1 MGMHDPSRQ
10 GRFRPRRAELTA
22 ESGGKLRGRTRRGG
36 TICPALGCAAV
47 NHVVPA
53 DGLPLR
59 SAPMQPL
66 PTVDPSTPSDTLSAG
81 ADSSDTPSPAAAG
94 SGGLRLS
101 EYVGYALGDTASNL
115 FFQTFNIFLTY
126 YYLDV
131 WGLAAG
137 SVAMMMLL
145 VRFTDAVSDPIMG
158 IIADR
163 TKTRWG
169 KFRPYLLWMAVPY
182 GVSGYLIFANPD
194 LDGSGKLVYAYATYT
209 LMLLAYT
216 AINVPYS
223 SLLGVLS
230 PSSRTRTVASSFRF
244 VGAFGGGLMVSLLVR
259 PLVKALG
266 GGEEVQG
273 FQLTMA
279 IFAVVSVLLFWITF
293 ATTKERV
300 TPPPGQTSHLMGE
313 LKELVHNRPWLILLA
328 VAVFS
333 TSFIAMRSGST
344 LFYFKYIV
352 GDDGSPILF
361 GQLDRSTIF
370 LASGMAS
377 MMLGT
382 ACLGVFARAR
392 DKRTLAMTLTLITAA
407 SFAVFYFLP
416 ADNFG
421 LLLAVNAV
429 GTFCMGPTSALV
441 WAMYA
446 DVADYGE
453 WKFGRRSTG
462 LVYSASLFA
471 LKTGTM
477 IAGALLP
484 LFLDYFGFVRNVAQ
498 TSDSLLGIALAFS
511 VLPGIFAALKAAA
524 IWVYPLRQPEVE
536 SIERELAAR
545 RASAVVT

>member
-1 MGMHDPSRQ
+1 MQSLSSSEPISPSDAASSDAA
-10 GRFRPRRAELTA
+10 PAELP
-22 ESGGKLRGRTRRGG
+22 KLER
-36 TICPALGCAAV
+36 
-47 NHVVPA
+47 
-53 DGLPLR
+53 
-59 SAPMQPL
+59 
-66 PTVDPSTPSDTLSAG
+66 
-81 ADSSDTPSPAAAG
+81 
-94 SGGLRLS
+94 LRLR

-115 FFQTFNIFLTY
+115 FFQTFGIFLTY

-131 WGLAAG
+131 WGLAAS
-137 SVAMMMLL
+137 SVAVMMLV
-145 VRFTDAVSDPIMG
+145 VRFTDAVSDPLMG
-158 IIADR
+158 ILADR
-163 TKTRWG
+163 TRTRWG

-182 GVSGYLIFANPD
+182 GVSGYLIFASPE

-266 GGEEVQG
+266 GGSEVQG
-273 FQLTMA
+273 FQSTMG
-279 IFAVVSVLLFWITF
+279 IFAFASVLLFWVTF

-300 TPPPGQTSHLMGE
+300 SPPPGQTSDLAGE
-313 LKELVHNRPWLILLA
+313 LKELAKNRPWLILLFA
-328 VAVFS
+328 AVFS
-333 TSFIAMRSGST
+333 TTFIAMRSGST
-344 LFYFKYIV
+344 LFFFKYCV
-352 GDDGSPILF
+352 GDDGAPILF

-370 LASGMAS
+370 LSTGMIS
-377 MMLGT
+377 MILGT
-382 ACLGVFARAR
+382 ACLGLFARAA
-392 DKRTLAMTLTLITAA
+392 DKRTLAIALSLITG
-407 SFAVFYFLP
+407 FCFTTFYFLP
-416 ADNFG
+416 PENFG

-484 LFLDYFGFVRNVAQ
+484 LFLGYFGFVRDVVQ
-498 TSDSLLGIALAFS
+498 SESSLLGITLAFS
-511 VLPGIFAALKAAA
+511 ILPGIFAVLKALALWA
-524 IWVYPLRQPEVE
+524 YPLRQPEVE
-536 SIERELAAR
+536 RIERDLAER
-545 RASAVVT
+545 RAGAVSA